1 MNDRKYISHTTKLVK
16 SRRIPYKF
24 RFRLLVYR
32 FRLLYF
38 EFRLLVYN

>member
-1 MNDRKYISHTTKLVK
+1 MNDRKYISHTMKLVK

-24 RFRLLVYR
+24 RFRLLVFR
-32 FRLLYF
+32 CRLLNF